1 VVKSVSVFGL
11 SSKWVVCVDDFQK
24 TKTEVI
30 SVLSKISLP
39 KFFDAIKLGAN
50 QMSGRCF
57 AFLLVL
63 LIVTVRASF
72 GDVFVQ
78 KSGETI
84 EGAAIEQ
91 DDNQLVVRPYIGD
104 GATVTLSRPDLAN
117 VLPDS
122 QETADFLELRT
133 EAAIRTALGS
143 GQFTE
148 VLERRVPA
156 FEAKYPST
164 KFSLEL
170 VKLVDQ
176 LKADQ
181 LRLAS
186 GSVKIA
192 GVWLD
197 HDRVNQ
203 AKYQVSAAML
213 ELAMASAE
221 ARGDWTSALTAFQ
234 NLRTNFPAS
243 RAYVDGIDIAI
254 RVLPQLRRLE
264 EEKLQRYRLD
274 MLRLSLNLAETPSHV
289 RADLATAER
298 RASESVEAA
307 IAEQR
312 EKGMRWPT
320 LFPRSEKGFDG
331 MYQQI
336 EQEITTL
343 AKLPRNKYRESIDAA
358 ISALQSIESRD
369 VISAKSF
376 LEKAQ
381 AAWPENEMI
390 DRISQSI
397 QEIIRA
403 SATPSTQRAEPARV
417 FPLLIIRN
425 YALSICAGGAA
436 FCFLLAAVIMLR
448 RAQRSRRRYIG

>member
-1 VVKSVSVFGL
+1 M
-11 SSKWVVCVDDFQK
+11 C
-24 TKTEVI
+24 
-30 SVLSKISLP
+30 
-39 KFFDAIKLGAN
+39 
-50 QMSGRCF
+50 GRCF
-57 AFLLVL
+57 AFFLVV
-63 LIVTVRASF
+63 LIGTVCASF
-72 GDVFVQ
+72 GDVFVR

-104 GATVTLSRPDLAN
+104 GATVTVSRADLTN
-117 VLPDS
+117 VLPDP

-133 EAAIRTALGS
+133 GATIRTALGP

-148 VLERRVPA
+148 ILERRIPA

-164 KFSLEL
+164 KYRLEL
-170 VKLVDQ
+170 AKLVDQ

-181 LRLAS
+181 LRLAG
-186 GSVKIA
+186 GSVRIA

-197 HDRVNQ
+197 HDQVNQ

-213 ELAMASAE
+213 EEAMASAE
-221 ARGDWTSALTAFQ
+221 ARGDWTSALNAFQ

-274 MLRLSLNLAETPSHV
+274 MLRLSLSLAEAPSHV

-298 RASESVEAA
+298 RESESVEAA
-307 IAEQR
+307 IADQR

-331 MYQQI
+331 I
-336 EQEITTL
+336 FEQVTHEMDTL

-369 VISAKSF
+369 LISAKSF
-376 LEKAQ
+376 LERAQ
-381 AAWPENEMI
+381 VAWPENEMI

-397 QEIIRA
+397 QEMIRA
-403 SATPSTQRAEPARV
+403 SLAAPTQTAQPAPIL
-417 FPLLIIRN
+417 PLLIIKN
-425 YALSICAGGAA
+425 YAWSICAGSAA
-436 FCFLLAAVIMLR
+436 LCFLLAAIIVLR
-448 RAQRSRRRYIG
+448 RGQRSRRRFIG

>member
-1 VVKSVSVFGL
+1 
-11 SSKWVVCVDDFQK
+11 
-24 TKTEVI
+24 
-30 SVLSKISLP
+30 
-39 KFFDAIKLGAN
+39 
-50 QMSGRCF
+50 MSERYC
-57 AFLLVL
+57 AFLLVF
-63 LIVTVRASF
+63 LIVTVHASF
-72 GDVFVQ
+72 GDVFVR

-104 GATVTLSRPDLAN
+104 GATVTVSRSDLAN
-117 VLPDS
+117 VLPDP
-122 QETADFLELRT
+122 QETAEFLELRT
-133 EAAIRTALGS
+133 EGTIRTALGP
-143 GQFTE
+143 GQFSE
-148 VLERRVPA
+148 ILERRIPA

-164 KFSLEL
+164 KYRLEI

-176 LKADQ
+176 LNADQ
-181 LRLAS
+181 LRLAG

-197 HDRVNQ
+197 HDQVNQ
-203 AKYQVSAAML
+203 AKYQVSAAIL
-213 ELAMASAE
+213 EEAMASAE
-221 ARGDWTSALTAFQ
+221 ARGDWISALNAFQ

-254 RVLPQLRRLE
+254 RVLPQLRRFE

-274 MLRLSLNLAETPSHV
+274 MLRLSLSLAETPSHV

-298 RASESVEAA
+298 RESESVDAA
-307 IAEQR
+307 IADQR
-312 EKGMRWPT
+312 ERGMRWPT
-320 LFPRSEKGFDG
+320 LFSRSEKGFDE
-331 MYQQI
+331 MYEQI
-336 EQEITTL
+336 AQEIDTL
-343 AKLPRNKYRESIDAA
+343 GRLPRSKYRASIDAA
-358 ISALQSIESRD
+358 ISALQSLERRD

-397 QEIIRA
+397 QEMIRA
-403 SATPSTQRAEPARV
+403 SAVPSTQRPEPARV
-417 FPLLIIRN
+417 LPLSIIRN
-425 YALSICAGGAA
+425 YAWSICAGGAA

-448 RAQRSRRRYIG
+448 RAQRSRRKYIA